1 MKASPPFAQGQAASA
16 ADVARR
22 AGVSRSAVSRT
33 FTDGA
38 SVSPETRKKVLR
50 AAEELHY
57 HVNFLARGLSKEESR
72 PVCILVSNL
81 HKPYHAQLLDH
92 LTTALQKIQ
101 RISIII
107 NVGDD
112 PAAAERALEQTL
124 NYRAAATLV
133 MSGAP
138 PAPMVSRCV
147 ELGQRVILINRAD
160 TLPDVQHIAIDYET
174 AMRTAV
180 QMFLRAGCRRIAL
193 VSRAVRTPSL
203 QAREDYFTRFLQAE
217 GIEPL
222 VWRGQS
228 TTYQTG
234 QQAMRELLVGLYPPD
249 GVFCINDL
257 MACGCID
264 AARHDFGL
272 RLPDDLSILGFDDIA
287 QAAWAGY
294 DLTTFA
300 QPYAEIAQT
309 AVDSLTQPEII
320 QNRQVILAARP
331 IWRGTMRAPAAS
343 KPYP

>member
-1 MKASPPFAQGQAASA
+1 MKAKPIASNGHAASSS
-16 ADVARR
+16 DVARR

-38 SVSPETRKKVLR
+38 SVSAETRAKVLQ

-57 HVNFLARGLSKEESR
+57 HVNFLARGLSKQESR

-92 LTTALQKIQ
+92 LTTALQIAQ

-112 PAAAERALEQTL
+112 PAAASAALEQTL
-124 NYRAAATLV
+124 NYRAAATIVL
-133 MSGAP
+133 SGAP
-138 PAPMVSRCV
+138 PALMVRRCV
-147 ELGQRVILINRAD
+147 ELGQRVILVNRAD
-160 TLPDVQHIAIDYET
+160 DLADVQHISIDYET
-174 AMRTAV
+174 AMRSAV
-180 QMFLRAGCRRIAL
+180 QMFLRAGCHKIAL

-203 QAREDYFTRFLQAE
+203 LAREDLFTRFLRAE
-217 GIEPL
+217 GIEPQI
-222 VWRGQS
+222 WRGQS

-234 QQAMRELLVGLYPPD
+234 QQAMRELLVGLERPD

-264 AARHDFGL
+264 TARLEFGL
-272 RLPDDLSILGFDDIA
+272 RLPEDLCILGFDDIA
-287 QAAWAGY
+287 QADWAGY

-300 QPYAEIAQT
+300 QPYTEIAQFVVASLSPSETMT
-309 AVDSLTQPEII
+309 ADRIILT
-320 QNRQVILAARP
+320 ARP
-331 IWRGTMRAPAAS
+331 IWRGTMRASAVP
-343 KPYP
+343 KP